1 MNFQLE
7 NITLQFSDFKL
18 QKLNTI
24 ENGFET
30 EGSQLNTIGKLGLV
44 HRELNTKAEPR
55 HWLNI

>member
-24 ENGFET
+24 EDGFET

-55 HWLNI
+55 H